1 MKKLSI
7 IMPSLNVAEYFDE
20 CIMSAISQTI
30 QDIEII
36 CVDAG
41 STDGTLEKIHGYVE
55 RTYPGITIKCLESEK
70 RSYGYQVNLGLA
82 AAVGKYVA
90 ILETDDYVEPDMYE
104 ELYLLAESH
113 ELDYVTADFDRVVTL
128 SDGYVKRKTVSIFE
142 EESPLYNSV
151 HNFSENAYLY
161 ANDYNIWK
169 GIYRRSFLEEQD
181 IRFNESPGAAFQDI
195 GFSEQVHACAKK
207 GYYTNKSFYRYRCD
221 RDGASVKSNKGLMY
235 AYNEFYRLMNTET
248 LWKKIKYKPGFYYH
262 MGQSFYGE
270 LCKVLE
276 MENYNLES
284 EYIKPY
290 VAWFAEQL
298 NLAIE
303 QRLFTEQLVNPDL
316 FHMVKDIIGDTGSFA
331 DNLRKALI
339 EKETHEDYICNQAK
353 GKQVIIFGAGIRGDN
368 CIDLLQ
374 AKDVSIAAISD
385 NKVTLWGTK
394 KYDIPILSPEEA
406 TELYK
411 EMDEICFV
419 VASKFYTE
427 EIKEQLLKNGVAEQ
441 DIIF

>member
-1 MKKLSI
+1 M
-7 IMPSLNVAEYFDE
+7 
-20 CIMSAISQTI
+20 
-30 QDIEII
+30 
-36 CVDAG
+36 
-41 STDGTLEKIHGYVE
+41 EKIHGYVKQ
-55 RTYPGITIKCLESEK
+55 TYPGITIKCLESDK

-90 ILETDDYVEPDMYE
+90 ILETDDYVESDMYE

-128 SDGYVKRKTVSIFE
+128 SDGYVKRKMVSIFE

-316 FHMVKDIIGDTGSFA
+316 FRMVKDIIGDTGSFA
-331 DNLRKALI
+331 DNLRLSLI
-339 EKETHEDYICNQAK
+339 H
-353 GKQVIIFGAGIRGDN
+353 
-368 CIDLLQ
+368 
-374 AKDVSIAAISD
+374 ISEP
-385 NKVTLWGTK
+385 TRR
-394 KYDIPILSPEEA
+394 S
-406 TELYK
+406 
-411 EMDEICFV
+411 
-419 VASKFYTE
+419 
-427 EIKEQLLKNGVAEQ
+427 
-441 DIIF
+441 

>member
-90 ILETDDYVEPDMYE
+90 VLETDDYVEPDMYE
-104 ELYLLAESH
+104 ELYLLAESY

-181 IRFNESPGAAFQDI
+181 IRFNESPGAAFK
-195 GFSEQVHACAKK
+195 EK
-207 GYYTNKSFYRYRCD
+207 
-221 RDGASVKSNKGLMY
+221 
-235 AYNEFYRLMNTET
+235 T
-248 LWKKIKYKPGFYYH
+248 LLY
-262 MGQSFYGE
+262 
-270 LCKVLE
+270 
-276 MENYNLES
+276 ME
-284 EYIKPY
+284 
-290 VAWFAEQL
+290 
-298 NLAIE
+298 
-303 QRLFTEQLVNPDL
+303 R
-316 FHMVKDIIGDTGSFA
+316 
-331 DNLRKALI
+331 
-339 EKETHEDYICNQAK
+339 EK
-353 GKQVIIFGAGIRGDN
+353 
-368 CIDLLQ
+368 
-374 AKDVSIAAISD
+374 
-385 NKVTLWGTK
+385 
-394 KYDIPILSPEEA
+394 
-406 TELYK
+406 
-411 EMDEICFV
+411 
-419 VASKFYTE
+419 
-427 EIKEQLLKNGVAEQ
+427 
-441 DIIF
+441 